1 MAARAKAE
9 AGRADAQRGAAIV
22 RGSALALLAL
32 VALIAAG
39 CSDND
44 GPVAVVDSVPP
55 APPQAVKTVTGDDR
69 VTLSWVRNTEPDL
82 AGYRVYRGTTG
93 YDGPFD
99 PLGTTAAIGW
109 VDDEVVNGQTY
120 FYAVA
125 AYDEAGNESDLSVEN
140 TFDTPRPAGT
150 NLVLTPLSME
160 PGLPSGYDFSAGVLR
175 PAADA
180 ETDVYFEIVD
190 GTRLMI
196 ARDLSTD
203 IQDAGFHPLDELDW
217 APEEG
222 WSPTGT
228 VELIL
233 GHSYYVW
240 TRTDNFAKFRVTALS
255 DSQVR
260 IDWAFQLQAGNPE
273 LMRTPRRTAE
283 TMAVSAPGAQ
293 R

>member
-1 MAARAKAE
+1 MGREVRITAK
-9 AGRADAQRGAAIV
+9 GAA
-22 RGSALALLAL
+22 LAILAL
-32 VALIAAG
+32 VALTAAG
-39 CSDND
+39 CDDD
-44 GPVAVVDSVPP
+44 GPVGIRDLNPP
-55 APPQAVKTVTGDDR
+55 AEPQAVRTVTGDGR

-93 YDGPFD
+93 YDGPFL
-99 PLGTTAAIGW
+99 PLGTTTSLGW
-109 VDDEVVNGQTY
+109 VDETVTNGTTY
-120 FYAVA
+120 YYAVS
-125 AYDEAGNESDLSVEN
+125 AYDQAGNESDLSTEN

-150 NLVLTPLSME
+150 NVVLTPVSLE
-160 PGLPSGYDFSAGVLR
+160 PGFPAGYDFSSGLLR
-175 PAADA
+175 PSSHA

-190 GTRLMI
+190 GTRLMV

-203 IQDAGFHPLDELDW
+203 IQDAGFRPLDDLDW
-217 APEEG
+217 APGDEG

-240 TRTDNFAKFRVTALS
+240 TRTDNYAKFRVTAIS

-260 IDWAFQLQAGNPE
+260 FDWAYQLQAGNPE
-273 LMRTPRRTAE
+273 LLRTPRRGAE
-283 TMAVSAPGAQ
+283 TMSATRLPQAADG

>member
-1 MAARAKAE
+1 MGATTMVE
-9 AGRADAQRGAAIV
+9 SGRRLGSIV

-32 VALIAAG
+32 GALIAAG
-39 CSDND
+39 CDD
-44 GPVAVVDSVPP
+44 EGPLGVRDLAPP
-55 APPQAVKTVTGDDR
+55 AEPQAVVSVTGDDR

-93 YDGPFD
+93 YDGPFS
-99 PLGTTAAIGW
+99 PLGTTTSLTW
-109 VDDEVVNGQTY
+109 VDDTANNGTTY
-120 FYAVA
+120 YYAVS
-125 AYDEAGNESDLSVEN
+125 AYDAAGNESDLSSEN

-150 NLVLTPLSME
+150 NLVLTPLSLE
-160 PGLPSGYDFSAGVLR
+160 PGFPSGYDFSAGQVR
-175 PAADA
+175 QSSHA

-190 GTRLMI
+190 GTRLMV
-196 ARDLSTD
+196 AGDLSTD
-203 IQDAGFHPLDELDW
+203 IQDAGFRPLDELDW
-217 APEEG
+217 APDEG

-240 TRTDNFAKFRVTALS
+240 TRTDHYAKFRVTAIS

-260 IDWAFQLQAGNPE
+260 VDWAFQLQAGNPE

-283 TMAVSAPGAQ
+283 TMAVTAPGAQ